1 METVLSETNWYIEIQ
16 VQYKTKHPH
25 ISEFVT
31 DSSIAHNMLLNWKVV
46 LTKLKL
52 GIPKLIFPHSFLK
65 MRVVCL
71 AVSFASISCD
81 AYYISTERTSIDVS
95 SDRSPFNLYN
105 TKGPQKNLSF
115 VVIRRAYFYSK
126 LETCKY

>member
-52 GIPKLIFPHSFLK
+52 GIPKLIFPQQFSENAC
-65 MRVVCL
+65 CL
-71 AVSFASISCD
+71 SCC
-81 AYYISTERTSIDVS
+81 
-95 SDRSPFNLYN
+95 
-105 TKGPQKNLSF
+105 
-115 VVIRRAYFYSK
+115 K
-126 LETCKY
+126 LC